1 MRNATDGTASGTS
14 MSFCRRQILSQNY
27 EFYNTRAKEAAAEAA
42 KATLDNV
49 RERALRSETAWREM
63 ADRALQMEQEREVA
77 KEEREKRQ
85 AEAAELA
92 AAQTTSQPEAVA
104 G

>member
-1 MRNATDGTASGTS
+1 M
-14 MSFCRRQILSQNY
+14 SQNY
-27 EFYNTRAKEAAAEAA
+27 EFYNTRANEAAAEAA

-85 AEAAELA
+85 AEAAEA
-92 AAQTTSQPEAVA
+92 AAAQPEAVA
-104 G
+104 

>member
-1 MRNATDGTASGTS
+1 
-14 MSFCRRQILSQNY
+14 LSQNF
-27 EFYNTRAKEAAAEAA
+27 EFYNTRAKEAAAEAEA
-42 KATLDNV
+42 ATLDNV

-77 KEEREKRQ
+77 RVEREKRQ

-92 AAQTTSQPEAVA
+92 AAKELEAVPA
-104 G
+104 E

>member
-1 MRNATDGTASGTS
+1 M
-14 MSFCRRQILSQNY
+14 SQNF

-42 KATLDNV
+42 GATLDNV

-77 KEEREKRQ
+77 RIEREKRQ

-92 AAQTTSQPEAVA
+92 TAKELEAVPA
-104 G
+104 E

>member
-1 MRNATDGTASGTS
+1 M
-14 MSFCRRQILSQNY
+14 SQNY
-27 EFYNTRAKEAAAEAA
+27 EFYNTRANEAAAEAA

-85 AEAAELA
+85 AEAAESA
-92 AAQTTSQPEAVA
+92 AAQPEAVA
-104 G
+104 

>member
-1 MRNATDGTASGTS
+1 M
-14 MSFCRRQILSQNY
+14 SQNY

-85 AEAAELA
+85 AEAAEIA
-92 AAQTTSQPEAVA
+92 AAQPEAVA
-104 G
+104 

>member
-1 MRNATDGTASGTS
+1 M
-14 MSFCRRQILSQNY
+14 SQNY

-92 AAQTTSQPEAVA
+92 AAQAASQPEAVA